1 MNLPSAYS
9 ASAAVR
15 VLALLLLATL
25 APDAGAQSA
34 AARSGEAA
42 APGPVAG
49 PQGYPARP
57 IRLVVATSPGGVT
70 DLLGRMAAP
79 ALATL
84 LGQNVVVDNRP
95 GATGNVAMDLV
106 AKSQPDGHSLL
117 IISGGNVVIAPYLYR
132 LPLDPIKDLLPVFN
146 VAEAP
151 HLLVVPGSLPV
162 NDLRDFIGYAK
173 ANPGKINYASAGSGS
188 TPHLSADHFARVAG
202 LQLVHV
208 PYKGVGPA
216 LPDLIA
222 GRVHL
227 MMVTLGSARPHLPG
241 GALKALA
248 VSSKRRLA
256 GIPEVPTS
264 EEAGLPGWQMTT
276 WFGVFAP
283 RGTDAKLVNYLN
295 ARLQET
301 IDDPRGKQRLHDF
314 GCEPVGGSARS
325 FAEQVRSDYQLWGRR
340 VKEAGVKLE

>member
-1 MNLPSAYS
+1 MARRFFLLTSAFVLAVASATAAAQS
-9 ASAAVR
+9 ASAR
-15 VLALLLLATL
+15 S
-25 APDAGAQSA
+25 APERPA
-34 AARSGEAA
+34 
-42 APGPVAG
+42 PVAG
-49 PQGYPARP
+49 PAQFPERP

-70 DLLGRMAAP
+70 DLLGRMAAS
-79 ALATL
+79 ALTPM

-95 GATGNVAMDLV
+95 GATGNLAMELV
-106 AKSQPDGHSLL
+106 AKSQPDGYTLL

-146 VAEAP
+146 MAEAP

-162 NDLRDFIGYAK
+162 KDLREFIAYAR

-188 TPHLSADHFARVAG
+188 TPHLSADLFARAAG
-202 LQLVHV
+202 LKLVHV

-227 MMVTLGSARPHLPG
+227 MMVTLGSARPHLPS
-241 GALKALA
+241 GALKPLA

-256 GIPEVPTS
+256 GMPEVPTS
-264 EEAGLPGWQMTT
+264 EEAGMPGWQMTT

-283 RGTDAKLVNYLN
+283 RGTGARVVDFLNAKL
-295 ARLQET
+295 QGS
-301 IDDPRGKQRLHDF
+301 IDDPRGRQRLLDF
-314 GCEPVGGSARS
+314 GCEPVGGPAQS
-325 FAEQVRSDYQLWGRR
+325 FAGQVRSDYKLWGQLVR
-340 VKEAGVKLE
+340 EAGVKLE